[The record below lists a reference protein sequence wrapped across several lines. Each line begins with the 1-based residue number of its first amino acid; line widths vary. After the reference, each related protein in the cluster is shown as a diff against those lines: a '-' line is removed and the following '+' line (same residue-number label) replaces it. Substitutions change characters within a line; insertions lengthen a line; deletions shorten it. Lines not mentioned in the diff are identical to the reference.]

1 MKHLYEI
8 FEKFPDHSSLWRDS
22 AVGAMKVQDKA
33 LKMARG
39 SANEFYA
46 IDLTSGKV
54 VKFGWIFGRAGTPAG
69 FIGELQSE
77 YQCRLDFNQREKMS

>member
-22 AVGAMKVQDKA
+22 AMGARTAQQKA
-33 LKMARG
+33 MDWARE

-46 IDLTSGKV
+46 IDLTSGEVLRFNWNSGGEKPT
-54 VKFGWIFGRAGTPAG
+54 AGS
-69 FIGELQSE
+69 FKELQNKKQSS
-77 YQCRLDFNQREKMS
+77 FIH